1 MALGI
6 GKNYEERSAYK
17 EREWRGGTKW
27 GTHSLDGMLEK
38 TFRGSDMLKSE

>member
-17 EREWRGGTKW
+17 EREWGGYKMGDTLLRWDAGEDLLRK
-27 GTHSLDGMLEK
+27 
-38 TFRGSDMLKSE
+38 

>member
-17 EREWRGGTKW
+17 EREWVEGYKMGDTLLR
-27 GTHSLDGMLEK
+27 LDAGEGLLRK
-38 TFRGSDMLKSE
+38 

>member
-17 EREWRGGTKW
+17 EREWGGVQNGGHTP
-27 GTHSLDGMLEK
+27 
-38 TFRGSDMLKSE
+38 

>member
-17 EREWRGGTKW
+17 ERDWGGTKW

-38 TFRGSDMLKSE
+38 TF

>member
-17 EREWRGGTKW
+17 ERERVEGYKMGDTLLR
-27 GTHSLDGMLEK
+27 LDAGEGLLRK
-38 TFRGSDMLKSE
+38 